1 MADCC
6 IYVEQNYKTAY
17 QNYLEIDDTQQCF
30 VKEDRI
36 IYGDMRFE
44 KKGKWCLITANDEFA
59 LEVLLQMSSGNKLIY
74 FYTDEDQLDGEFI
87 VLENNTILRKFLRY
101 GDTPELNEDHGKLS
115 IEEKIVLKYWND
127 LDLLLKVAGQSPD
140 LFFEN
145 KFVNAKSK

>member
-17 QNYLEIDDTQQCF
+17 QNYLEIDDTQQCLIT
-30 VKEDRI
+30 EDMI
-36 IYGDMRFE
+36 IYGDIRFE
-44 KKGKWCLITANDEFA
+44 QKGKWCLITPSYEFA

-87 VLENNTILRKFLRY
+87 VLENNTILRRFLCY
-101 GDTPELNEDHGKLS
+101 GDTPELNEDYGKLS

-127 LDLLLKVAGQSPD
+127 LDLLLKVASQSPN
-140 LFFEN
+140 LFFN
-145 KFVNAKSK
+145 C